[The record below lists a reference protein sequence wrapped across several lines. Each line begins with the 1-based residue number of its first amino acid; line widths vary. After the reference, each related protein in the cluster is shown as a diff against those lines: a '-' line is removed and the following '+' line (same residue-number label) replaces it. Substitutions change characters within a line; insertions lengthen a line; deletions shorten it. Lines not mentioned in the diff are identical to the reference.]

1 MKDPNY
7 QKGHIMA
14 SLPIIPVST
23 AITLGGLAV
32 TGLVGYC
39 ATLRK
44 SLDSQNLEIHRSANA
59 LLAEIAGG
67 HARPTSL
74 TPRSAQS
81 S

>member
-1 MKDPNY
+1 
-7 QKGHIMA
+7 MA
-14 SLPIIPVST
+14 TLPIVPVTT
-23 AITLGGLAV
+23 ALTLGGLAV

-59 LLAEIAGG
+59 LLAEIASGN
-67 HARPTSL
+67 ARPTVL
-74 TPRSAQS
+74 PTRSAQS